1 MKDKNNF
8 RLIRD
13 ALNLKPQIIANLANV
28 AESTIFSL
36 HKKDLS
42 LSKWQKYADVLNALA
57 GEKICTTSD
66 IINLNFTPNVIYD
79 RKDKMEKFSLQDLKK
94 IWGNNVC
101 VSNQDYFQPQNP
113 DRIKTEDLV
122 KHGEY
127 FADEESN
134 TLSIPFIE
142 AKACCGNGIMDFD
155 HAIKFKLALSL
166 IDNILNTKVLPEDVK
181 SNRYFFISAEG
192 DSMQP
197 FIESGDALMID
208 TNMKTI
214 PQHRQILLVEDAGNR
229 KMLREFC
236 YLTGNKYRVRAYNKE
251 YESYDKVSYEY
262 IVNEIFGGSFT
273 ILGGLVPI
281 SIGRFKYPDVE
292 ALSRNVIVPK

>member
-1 MKDKNNF
+1 MKKNKHFTNNL
-8 RLIRD
+8 RQIRK
-13 ALNLKPQIIANLANV
+13 ALGLTAKEFAVLRGEG
-28 AESTIFSL
+28 ESTIFVAETNEVKESRAYEFSKTINKIL
-36 HKKDLS
+36 KQDICLPSDLTDPNFS
-42 LSKWQKYADVLNALA
+42 IAEFLSRTQN
-57 GEKICTTSD
+57 IQHS
-66 IINLNFTPNVIYD
+66 
-79 RKDKMEKFSLQDLKK
+79 
-94 IWGNNVC
+94 NN
-101 VSNQDYFQPQNP
+101 SQSKSIFQPQNP
-113 DRIKTEDLV
+113 DRIKTEDLA

-181 SNRYFFISAEG
+181 NNRYFFISAEG

>member
-1 MKDKNNF
+1 M
-8 RLIRD
+8 
-13 ALNLKPQIIANLANV
+13 ANHIQELR
-28 AESTIFSL
+28 EGL
-36 HKKDLS
+36 GLEKKDLANKIYCS
-42 LSKWQKYADVLNALA
+42 LNHIYVIEKQIFNLDNTKHYSILKRVSDVFQCKPEDLINPEFSVKTFLAKKYLQEES
-57 GEKICTTSD
+57 GD
-66 IINLNFTPNVIYD
+66 IIP
-79 RKDKMEKFSLQDLKK
+79 K
-94 IWGNNVC
+94 
-101 VSNQDYFQPQNP
+101 FQPQNP
-113 DRIKTEDLV
+113 DRIKTEDLA

-127 FADEESN
+127 FPDEESN

-166 IDNILNTKVLPEDVK
+166 IDNILNTKILPEDVK

-208 TNMKTI
+208 TNIKII

-262 IVNEIFGGSFT
+262 IVNEIFGGSLT
-273 ILGGLVPI
+273 IIGGLVPI

>member
-1 MKDKNNF
+1 MKNNNN
-8 RLIRD
+8 LQAIRK
-13 ALNLKPQIIANLANV
+13 ALENINIDI
-28 AESTIFSL
+28 STIAKTINKAVSTV
-36 HKKDLS
+36 
-42 LSKWQKYADVLNALA
+42 YA
-57 GEKICTTSD
+57 
-66 IINLNFTPNVIYD
+66 
-79 RKDKMEKFSLQDLKK
+79 MEKRNIDKTETIILSEAINEILKQ
-94 IWGNNVC
+94 NVC
-101 VSNQDYFQPQNP
+101 QPQDFINPNFSKTEFLSRITKSISQNQIFQPQNP
-113 DRIKTEDLV
+113 DRIKTEDLG

-166 IDNILNTKVLPEDVK
+166 IDNILNTKVLPEDIK
-181 SNRYFFISAEG
+181 NNRYFFISAEG

-208 TNMKTI
+208 TNIKII

-236 YLTGNKYRVRAYNKE
+236 YLTGNKYRVRAYNE
-251 YESYDKVSYEY
+251 DYRSFDEVSYEY

-273 ILGGLVPI
+273 IIGGLVPI
-281 SIGRFKYPDVE
+281 SIGRFKYPDLK

>member
-1 MKDKNNF
+1 MKKNKHFTNNL
-8 RLIRD
+8 RQIRK
-13 ALNLKPQIIANLANV
+13 ALGLTAKEFAVLRGEG
-28 AESTIFSL
+28 ESTIFVAETNEVKESRAYEFSKTINKIL
-36 HKKDLS
+36 KQDICLPSDLTDPNFS
-42 LSKWQKYADVLNALA
+42 IAEFLSRTQNSQSKP
-57 GEKICTTSD
+57 I
-66 IINLNFTPNVIYD
+66 
-79 RKDKMEKFSLQDLKK
+79 
-94 IWGNNVC
+94 
-101 VSNQDYFQPQNP
+101 FQPQNL
-113 DRIKTEDLV
+113 DRIKTEDLA

-127 FADEESN
+127 FPDKESN

-208 TNMKTI
+208 TNIKII

>member
-1 MKDKNNF
+1 MNNF
-8 RLIRD
+8 VNNLRIIRE
-13 ALNLKPQIIANLANV
+13 ALEINTHAIARRKGRAN
-28 AESTIFSL
+28 STILGIEKRRLTKNEAQEF
-36 HKKDLS
+36 
-42 LSKWQKYADVLNALA
+42 AEIINAEV
-57 GEKICTTSD
+57 GQNICTNED
-66 IINLNFTPNVIYD
+66 MRNPNFSIAEFLSRTQNSQSKPI
-79 RKDKMEKFSLQDLKK
+79 
-94 IWGNNVC
+94 
-101 VSNQDYFQPQNP
+101 FQPQNP
-113 DRIKTEDLV
+113 DRIKTEDLA

-166 IDNILNTKVLPEDVK
+166 IEQIVKEKIIQEDVK

-208 TNMKTI
+208 TNIKII